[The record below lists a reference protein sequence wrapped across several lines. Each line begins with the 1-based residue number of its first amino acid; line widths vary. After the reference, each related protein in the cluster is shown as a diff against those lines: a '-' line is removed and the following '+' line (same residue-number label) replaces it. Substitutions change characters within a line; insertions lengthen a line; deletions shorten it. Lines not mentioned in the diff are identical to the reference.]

1 MEKIK
6 NIIFD
11 LGGIFIDIDFK
22 KTEKAFADLGIVDFN
37 RFFTQHTASPL
48 FQDLETGKLTP
59 EEFYDG
65 FRRETDSALT
75 NDQIKDAWNLL
86 LGRFPTKQLIWLEE
100 IGFRYKIYLFSNTNI
115 IHYDAFQ
122 QIYRDCTGKDNF
134 DDYFVKAYYS
144 HDLGLRKPTPESFAK
159 ILALENL
166 RADETLFIDDTPKN
180 IEGAKQAGLHATLV
194 ASPMT
199 ILDLDL

>member
-22 KTEKAFADLGIVDFN
+22 KTEKAFADLGISNFGS
-37 RFFTQHTASPL
+37 FFTQHTASPL
-48 FQDLETGKLTP
+48 FQDLETGKLSP

-65 FRRETDSALT
+65 FRRETGSSLSDE
-75 NDQIKDAWNLL
+75 QIRDAWNAL
-86 LGRFPTKQLIWLEE
+86 LGRFPTEQLMWLEE
-100 IGFRYKIYLFSNTNI
+100 IGFRYKIFLFSNTNV

-166 RADETLFIDDTPKN
+166 QADETLFIDDTPKN

-199 ILDLDL
+199 VLDLDL